1 MNIRQM
7 LSRELELGHC
17 EHLEQQ
23 IIILN
28 ILRLTCQQ
36 LNLASGQQERSEEN
50 ALKIKERKKALVNLQ
65 VQLCIMMKA

>member
-1 MNIRQM
+1 M

-50 ALKIKERKKALVNLQ
+50 ALKIKERKKASVNLQ